1 MPIKVLLVDDERPAR
16 RKMMRLL
23 ESATDF
29 EVIGEAADG
38 AQALAAVE
46 RLRPDVMFLDVQMP
60 KLDGFQVAS
69 ALSPP
74 LPEIIFVTAH
84 DEFALKAFEVHAL
97 DYLLKPYDQ
106 ERFEKVL
113 DRIRQRLIA
122 VGPNILSDDALRGRL
137 QSLLGEMQTRPRYAD
152 RVMVT
157 ENERA
162 FFVAIAAVDWL
173 EGARNYVVL
182 HTSGKTHTLR
192 GTLDGLAQKLDPSA
206 FVRVNRSA
214 IVRLDS
220 IRELQPWFHGEYK
233 ILMKDGATL
242 NWSRR
247 YVTAGLPDRIL
258 R

>member
-23 ESATDF
+23 ESAADF
-29 EVIGEAADG
+29 EVIGEAGDG

-46 RLRPDVMFLDVQMP
+46 RLRPDVVFLDVQMP

-113 DRIRQRLIA
+113 DRIRRRHS
-122 VGPNILSDDALRGRL
+122 VSSDSALVGRL

-162 FFVAIAAVDWL
+162 FFVAI
-173 EGARNYVVL
+173 
-182 HTSGKTHTLR
+182 
-192 GTLDGLAQKLDPSA
+192 
-206 FVRVNRSA
+206 
-214 IVRLDS
+214 
-220 IRELQPWFHGEYK
+220 
-233 ILMKDGATL
+233 
-242 NWSRR
+242 
-247 YVTAGLPDRIL
+247 
-258 R
+258 